1 MVEVNGSGR
10 QLSLLRHIN
19 NYGRKKFYVTG
30 SPSEHRSRTLTTPG
44 LLPFMETK
52 PIKFWL

>member
-1 MVEVNGSGR
+1 MNGSGKHFG
-10 QLSLLRHIN
+10 SLRNIN

-30 SPSEHRSRTLTTPG
+30 SQSEHRSRTLTTPD